1 MSNFID
7 YPELFIEDTELNS
20 MIRLLDTQGYRNL
33 LVQMTETFGIFKRVR
48 DNGFTALQVYNSSS
62 GEIGVYAGL
71 AFDNSGNFINVK
83 NNLPDLFAI
92 PNDNTYRR
100 VFIQYAQTQVEV
112 GTINIA
118 INGTITGVGTLFT
131 QIFKPGKNIEIINST
146 HGNNGVYEVLSVN
159 NDTLM
164 LVNFNFVNA
173 ENNLN
178 FKFQGVYT
186 PSVTIPDSNKRPYW
200 YDSYLITLQ
209 ADNITET
216 DSMFC
221 LGRVINSLGVLTI
234 TDVRDKIHLFKSSYI
249 PEFNSAYTTAST
261 FKVGALT
268 GGTGGQEVLL
278 ENTNY
283 QVPKFPR
290 INDISGFNL
299 KNLDASF
306 TTLIST
312 YFLRSYINKLS
323 VKFKWGYDDL
333 VGTGGL
339 GTFTTTN
346 YNSIQSGLRK
356 SFTTNELTGYFLYIP
371 SLSITLAIT
380 GNVSSTTSNTVINVT
395 NLDGTTWDG
404 TGLTVDSSNQAWIH
418 SNADAYE
425 LVAIPI
431 NSGNYDYLSK
441 VESSVSYSSV
451 SSPVYMQGELILDV
465 GTYYRFFIRTIKGI
479 NFSSWVEMV
488 SWQYTKY
495 SITQLYLEPF
505 MVQNAIIAGDGALSV
520 LSTSNGF
527 SISIS
532 GWAYAE
538 MFEVAWTTDNGGVN
552 FNNPPAHQQSMVT
565 ASRYVDITVSITA
578 NYSVSVRPLIGGQ
591 QVSPPLTKTIIS
603 GTSGVP
609 PQDIPLLS
617 TYIQHFTYS
626 GSATC
631 VSITPTVYQATVVSV
646 VAPSLGTISSSLSST
661 IVGDIFTDV
670 NNNDFMIQ
678 AVAASN
684 ILYIS
689 NLVGNSYTPANGNF
703 TIGVSKRARLV
714 VQQNQ
719 YTINYILTRI
729 DVDCDVLNGQNVTV
743 RVYQTGNESAF
754 DSILIS
760 ATDQPFTQDIDV
772 ALSDLNGSRDLSID
786 LFDPALIGALN
797 NGAFSGRITIYARPD
812 TSYSGYYPPPGLKIG
827 SGGF

>member
-306 TTLIST
+306 
-312 YFLRSYINKLS
+312 YNNNEINMLK
-323 VKFKWGYDDL
+323 
-333 VGTGGL
+333 
-339 GTFTTTN
+339 
-346 YNSIQSGLRK
+346 SIQLYSDKEIKCLIWSAKEALVKYLKIG
-356 SFTTNELTGYFLYIP
+356 FTVPIEILEIN
-371 SLSITLAIT
+371 S
-380 GNVSSTTSNTVINVT
+380 VSSTGNILSISFKNFPALTAFAFTINNIIVT
-395 NLDGTTWDG
+395 LCV
-404 TGLTVDSSNQAWIH
+404 L
-418 SNADAYE
+418 
-425 LVAIPI
+425 
-431 NSGNYDYLSK
+431 K
-441 VESSVSYSSV
+441 SVN
-451 SSPVYMQGELILDV
+451 I
-465 GTYYRFFIRTIKGI
+465 
-479 NFSSWVEMV
+479 
-488 SWQYTKY
+488 
-495 SITQLYLEPF
+495 SITDLKF
-505 MVQNAIIAGDGALSV
+505 
-520 LSTSNGF
+520 F
-527 SISIS
+527 S
-532 GWAYAE
+532 
-538 MFEVAWTTDNGGVN
+538 
-552 FNNPPAHQQSMVT
+552 QK
-565 ASRYVDITVSITA
+565 A
-578 NYSVSVRPLIGGQ
+578 N
-591 QVSPPLTKTIIS
+591 
-603 GTSGVP
+603 
-609 PQDIPLLS
+609 
-617 TYIQHFTYS
+617 
-626 GSATC
+626 
-631 VSITPTVYQATVVSV
+631 
-646 VAPSLGTISSSLSST
+646 
-661 IVGDIFTDV
+661 
-670 NNNDFMIQ
+670 
-678 AVAASN
+678 
-684 ILYIS
+684 
-689 NLVGNSYTPANGNF
+689 
-703 TIGVSKRARLV
+703 
-714 VQQNQ
+714 
-719 YTINYILTRI
+719 
-729 DVDCDVLNGQNVTV
+729 
-743 RVYQTGNESAF
+743 
-754 DSILIS
+754 
-760 ATDQPFTQDIDV
+760 
-772 ALSDLNGSRDLSID
+772 
-786 LFDPALIGALN
+786 ALI
-797 NGAFSGRITIYARPD
+797 D
-812 TSYSGYYPPPGLKIG
+812 
-827 SGGF
+827 